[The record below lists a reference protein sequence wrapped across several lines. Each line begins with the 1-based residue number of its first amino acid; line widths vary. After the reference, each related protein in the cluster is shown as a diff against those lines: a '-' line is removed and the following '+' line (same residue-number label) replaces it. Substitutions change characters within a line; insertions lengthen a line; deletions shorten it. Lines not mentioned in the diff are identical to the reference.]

1 MSPSQI
7 KKKDTI
13 FEPLTFLGSPTSRI
27 DTNMYN
33 TLLDAQLNSE
43 HNDMCSII
51 FMKQEL
57 KVMQL
62 STFVIL
68 YIVTHSYTHTHTHA
82 HTLTYSL
89 THI

>member
-43 HNDMCSII
+43 HNDMYFII

-57 KVMQL
+57 KVIQL
-62 STFVIL
+62 SIFVIL
-68 YIVTHSYTHTHTHA
+68 YIVTVNITHS
-82 HTLTYSL
+82 
-89 THI
+89 

>member
-1 MSPSQI
+1 
-7 KKKDTI
+7 
-13 FEPLTFLGSPTSRI
+13 
-27 DTNMYN
+27 MYN
-33 TLLDAQLNSE
+33 TLLDAQLNGE
-43 HNDMCSII
+43 HNDMYFII